1 MSTATSSP
9 SEWDWTQPQPPATQP
24 GANTSARSVTG
35 GDLEQEPVVVWEAA
49 NPLEAQVV
57 KGRLE
62 SEGIPAIIQGE
73 ALGNVYGLTVGN
85 LAQTDVLVPA
95 ALADK
100 ATEILETEIEWM
112 EDDDFGPD
120 DFGPDD
126 FKIDGSGH

>member
-1 MSTATSSP
+1 MSTTASNPTD
-9 SEWDWTQPQPPATQP
+9 WDWTSADETTQDGAATTA
-24 GANTSARSVTG
+24 GRTVTG
-35 GDLEQEPVVVWEAA
+35 GDLDQEPVVVWEAA

-62 SEGIPAIIQGE
+62 SEGIPAMIQGE

-100 ATEILETEIEWM
+100 ATEILETEIPWL
-112 EDDDFGPD
+112 EDDER
-120 DFGPDD
+120 
-126 FKIDGSGH
+126 IEEE